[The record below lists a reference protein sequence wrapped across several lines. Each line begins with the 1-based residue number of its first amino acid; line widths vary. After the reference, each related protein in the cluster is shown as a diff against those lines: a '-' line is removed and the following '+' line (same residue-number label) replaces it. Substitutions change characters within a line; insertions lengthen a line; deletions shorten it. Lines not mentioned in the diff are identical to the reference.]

1 MVKHHKTSAVIPKLW
16 IRSES
21 RDVDAIVVT
30 WAAGNPSDCALVAK
44 AQAAWKIMD
53 SKLSIGNFLRK
64 ILKT

>member
-1 MVKHHKTSAVIPKLW
+1 M
-16 IRSES
+16 
-21 RDVDAIVVT
+21 DAIVVT

-53 SKLSIGNFLRK
+53 SKLSIGNFLGK